1 MRDEGSMGAT
11 SRRTPGGPTYPVAVA
26 PSAGRAR
33 APGLTTNDALVYLRE
48 VKQRFNHRKDVYDAF
63 LDVMKDFKAQRIDI
77 ATVIRS
83 VKDLLKGHNDLIL
96 GFNTFLP
103 KGSEI
108 TMAPERR
115 EARPAVELDQAITY
129 INRIKARFA
138 HDERVYKN
146 FLEILC
152 CFRQG
157 RMDIHRVYREV
168 ADLFRNHEDL
178 LEEFGYFLPDH
189 SQAVEPG
196 GGQEIVSP
204 PSRAMQQ
211 LSAQSHAA
219 LESSYPRRRSA
230 RQAVEGGAGRRMG
243 TRDSLDYDREVRFF
257 EEVRSRLNNRE
268 AYSDLLK
275 CINLYAQDVI
285 SKSELLGLVQDLIGR
300 HHDVMASFRQFIT
313 ACPGGDDDMEVR
325 PGGGG
330 AVRGPLVFQRNR
342 AGASQ
347 RNKYLTRPVS
357 ELDTSTLERPTTS
370 YVRLPREYPTLKS
383 SGKTAL
389 GEEVLQDELV
399 SVTTGTEDAAFKQ
412 MRKNQ
417 YEENLFR
424 CEDERFDLE
433 MAIERNASAIR
444 RLQPVHDSLEAM
456 TPEEKSNFVTPEG
469 LFSPIHNRIIEK
481 IYGDQGKNVL
491 DLLKKNPVVA
501 IPVVLLRLQQKDQEW
516 RQVKETMNANWQ
528 AVFHANYHKSLDH
541 RSFYFKQADKK
552 SLAQR
557 VLLQEIKDAVEKGR
571 KDDTRLQALSAACS
585 LTSALTEHMSLEYP
599 DEMVHEDVYQI
610 VRFASS
616 KMLSLDARR
625 QVMRFWVQ
633 FVEPMFGLQ
642 PRQVDDHDSMASGE
656 EEEDKEQ
663 AGEAD
668 EPSSRM
674 MTDMDEE
681 EREHGSGEVS
691 APLAPPREAC
701 SEQQVND
708 EEQARQSPEIGEAPP
723 PEPGTEKDASDNG
736 AEELMEVGKDLH
748 GRQQDPSRLFGGCQP
763 LTSIGHRCTDIKSE
777 TSSSMGDKQLLYCS
791 EPFYLFFRLH
801 HYLHQR
807 LSMARK
813 CCKSQDRA
821 STPLHQGIE
830 PDANAE
836 SGDADGAEK
845 IRSMFMEMVFQLLDG
860 NIEMSQFEDRCRT
873 LLSTNSYVLFT
884 LDKLIFRLV
893 KQTQT
898 LVMDDISL
906 KIWELHEYEK
916 SRAFSPTDELY
927 HSNCRVILRDE
938 NCFRIEMGA
947 DRNLKITMMDSLCG
961 ESSAGILRPGFADYL
976 RSFLGEAI
984 VPGEEED
991 EGYAPVF
998 LRRNLM
1004 PGEQSE
1010 RLSECYVENGLECK
1024 LLCETSKLIYIQDTE
1039 DILIRKKRSKGAASV
1054 QDGQH
1059 RRQVAFQ
1066 NWLDSK
1072 LPVLALQPPCGP
1084 PVAEQNGKAV

>member
-1 MRDEGSMGAT
+1 MGAT
-11 SRRTPGGPTYPVAVA
+11 SRRTPGGPAFPVPASPA
-26 PSAGRAR
+26 AARAA

-77 ATVIRS
+77 ATVIGS

-108 TMAPERR
+108 TMVPERR

-230 RQAVEGGAGRRMG
+230 RQATDGAAGRRVG
-243 TRDSLDYDREVRFF
+243 TRDSLDYDREARFF
-257 EEVRSRLNNRE
+257 EEVRGRLNNRE

-313 ACPGGDDDMEVR
+313 SCPGGEEDLEVR

-330 AVRGPLVFQRNR
+330 TVRGAVGFRRGR
-342 AGASQ
+342 AMSLW
-347 RNKYLTRPVS
+347 NMYLTRPVS
-357 ELDTSTLERPTTS
+357 ELDTTGLERPTTS
-370 YVRLPREYPTLKS
+370 YVQLPREYPIFKCT
-383 SGKTAL
+383 GKTRL
-389 GEEVLQDELV
+389 GDETLQDELR

-444 RLQPVHDSLEAM
+444 RLKPVHDRLEAM
-456 TPEEKSNFVTPEG
+456 SSEEKANFVCPEG
-469 LFSPIHNRIIEK
+469 LLSPVHNRIIER

-501 IPVVLLRLQQKDQEW
+501 IPVVLMRLQQKDQEW
-516 RQVKETMNANWQ
+516 RQVKETMNTNWRT
-528 AVFHANYHKSLDH
+528 VFQSNYHKSLDH

-552 SLAQR
+552 NLAQR
-557 VLLQEIKDAVEKGR
+557 VLLQEIKDAVEKGK
-571 KDDTRLQALSAACS
+571 KDDSRLQALSSACS
-585 LTSALTEHMSLEYP
+585 LSSTSTEHMTLEYP
-599 DEMVHEDVYQI
+599 EDMVHEDIYQI
-610 VRFASS
+610 VKFAAS
-616 KMLSLDARR
+616 KMLSSDTRR
-625 QVMRFWVQ
+625 QVIKFWVE
-633 FVEPMFGLQ
+633 FLEPLFGLQ
-642 PRQVDDHDSMASGE
+642 PRQVDDDESMCSGE
-656 EEEDKEQ
+656 EEEDQENKDQ
-663 AGEAD
+663 VGEAD
-668 EPSSRM
+668 DPSSRM
-674 MTDMDEE
+674 MTDMEDE
-681 EREHGSGEVS
+681 EREHASGEVS
-691 APLAPPREAC
+691 APLALPREAS
-701 SEQQVND
+701 SEHNNN
-708 EEQARQSPEIGEAPP
+708 GEDHANQ
-723 PEPGTEKDASDNG
+723 EPGADHATVPEAEAEKEGSDNC
-736 AEELMEVGKDLH
+736 AEDAMDAQKGPHSWL
-748 GRQQDPSRLFGGCQP
+748 QDPSHLFGGCQP
-763 LTSIGHRCTDIKSE
+763 LTSIGHRSTDIKPE
-777 TSSSMGDKQLLYCS
+777 MGSSAGEKHVLYCS

-801 HYLHQR
+801 HHLHDR
-807 LSMARK
+807 LTMARK

-830 PDANAE
+830 PE
-836 SGDADGAEK
+836 SKTESRTETDADAADRK
-845 IRSMFMEMVFQLLDG
+845 HAQFMEMVFQLLDG

-893 KQTQT
+893 KQMQT
-898 LVMDDISL
+898 LMTDDISL

-916 SRAFSPTDELY
+916 ARAFPTTDELY
-927 HSNCRVILRDE
+927 HSNCRVILREE
-938 NCFRIEMGA
+938 NCFRIERTP
-947 DRNLKITMMDSLCG
+947 DRKLQITMMDALCP
-961 ESSAGILRPGFADYL
+961 EASAGALRPGFADYL
-976 RSFLGEAI
+976 KSFLGDSIETVEEEEAYTPVYLRRTL
-984 VPGEEED
+984 VPGD
-991 EGYAPVF
+991 
-998 LRRNLM
+998 
-1004 PGEQSE
+1004 QSQ
-1010 RLSECYVENGLECK
+1010 RLSECCVENGLECK
-1024 LLCETSKLIYIQDTE
+1024 FLCETSKLIYIQDTE
-1039 DILIRKKRSKGAASV
+1039 DVLIR
-1054 QDGQH
+1054 
-1059 RRQVAFQ
+1059 RRQATGSASAQAGRLKRQANFER
-1066 NWLDSK
+1066 WLESK
-1072 LPVLALQPPCGP
+1072 YLVQTSQPYMPL
-1084 PVAEQNGKAV
+1084 VAEQNGRAV